1 VVSGGFALEDMTVRA
16 ITGVTV
22 WEVRPNLVAGNIV
35 LNQAYGFGQGMR
47 GFQPYTGATVS
58 PSSPVLI
65 DNGSTGNSI
74 FFVTN
79 IADAGIGGPGG
90 VSGFVLVGLSAQAN
104 GAEVENVFF
113 ETGVTSLA
121 VLGPLAW
128 TDQGWKAGST
138 SGTSL
143 FFGTA
148 DVESGGTNVGLG
160 LQAGASVY
168 SVNTNA
174 QFTARSTDA
183 ANNVNARYEPGVS
196 GFFCGPVVS
205 ENRDGVSVYMVGRVT
220 VSSLKTGNSI
230 FCYDGAAID
239 RNVDPGA
246 GGGLG
251 WVVGPHQ
258 NSVGNSGSSSFILA
272 TPALGRGTYS
282 GSNIYSG
289 NSLFVVD
296 NDGGVSVY
304 DKRNGTFQR
313 GCEKEKKK

>member
-1 VVSGGFALEDMTVRA
+1 MKKVFVALLMVGLSLFWFGTCFAATANFANLTGDLSGVSFGQTPVISGTGSGDTLYVVSGGFALEDMTVRA

-183 ANNVNARYEPGVS
+183 ANNVNARYEAGVS
-196 GFFCGPVVS
+196 GDRKSVV
-205 ENRDGVSVYMVGRVT
+205 
-220 VSSLKTGNSI
+220 
-230 FCYDGAAID
+230 
-239 RNVDPGA
+239 
-246 GGGLG
+246 
-251 WVVGPHQ
+251 
-258 NSVGNSGSSSFILA
+258 
-272 TPALGRGTYS
+272 
-282 GSNIYSG
+282 
-289 NSLFVVD
+289 
-296 NDGGVSVY
+296 
-304 DKRNGTFQR
+304 
-313 GCEKEKKK
+313 